1 MSQIIA
7 STAIG
12 AIAPATGIYNAL
24 PSVSP
29 YRAVLFGDSMTSQM
43 FVDTTAS
50 SASYNRSSGVLTIT
64 DSSHGLATGW
74 TVDVFNRSY
83 ASIKKFVTR
92 TVTRIDANTYSVD
105 LGAAGGSLPDGTL
118 SGTTFVRVRTRVSAN
133 GWFTWLQIASGYK
146 FDVVFNGA
154 QSGDITADCIAR
166 INSHCLDYSPDV
178 VFMQIPG
185 INDMSTSNG
194 PVAEETIWT
203 NQKTIIDTILGA
215 GATLVLLTLTPVLS
229 SEARATLQNMARVQR
244 LNKRIQAYALGKKN
258 LIVVDSWKLAIDSSN
273 ATGLALA
280 AYLKD
285 LAGDYIHYNTQGA
298 RLVGNAVWTAI
309 SGAFPGQY
317 DNAPKSTIDCFL
329 NSSVSLSS
337 VSRTNNVITATGTA
351 HGFLTGEYV
360 KLAGGSSE
368 VLNEWGYV
376 TRVDAN
382 TVTFPSIGP
391 NGSISGTIRMSR
403 CNTISQNPVLAT
415 TSGGTVANGVSGTSA
430 GNITST
436 NHAGNTG
443 TLTAAAS
450 VVAHPSGYGN
460 VQRLTVTAA
469 ALNDFPGF
477 QQTTT
482 SLINAEVKAGREY
495 WFQAYIKIASAN
507 WANTAASELKCRL
520 LANVDGVLYSVF
532 NWDTYSGLPATGA
545 LTSDFEGVVRTARM
559 LLPTGTVSQVY
570 WQIYVRAA
578 GAWSSTVTID
588 VGQIGI
594 VEAVG
599 A

>member
-7 STAIG
+7 SPAIG
-12 AIAPATGIYNAL
+12 AASPATGLYNTL
-24 PSVSP
+24 QSVAP
-29 YRAVLFGDSMTSQM
+29 YRAVLFGDSMTSQAY
-43 FVDTTAS
+43 VDTTAN

-64 DSSHGLATGW
+64 DSSHALASGW
-74 TVDVFNRSY
+74 SVDVFNRSY
-83 ASIKKFVTR
+83 SSLKKFVTR

-105 LGAAGGSLPDGTL
+105 LGPAGGSLPEGTL
-118 SGTTFVRVRTRVSAN
+118 SGTTFARVPTRLAAN
-133 GWFTWLQIASGYK
+133 GWFNWLQIASGYK
-146 FDVVFNGA
+146 FDLVFNGA
-154 QSGDITADCIAR
+154 QSGDVTADCIAR

-203 NQKTIIDTILGA
+203 NQKTIIDTILGS
-215 GATLVLLTLTPVLS
+215 GAVLVLLTLTPVLS

-258 LIVVDSWKLAIDSSN
+258 LIVVDSWKLVVDSTN

-285 LAGDYIHYNTQGA
+285 TAGDYIHYNTQGA
-298 RLVGNAVWTAI
+298 RRVGDAVWSAI
-309 SGAFPGQY
+309 SGSFPGQY
-317 DNAPKSTIDCFL
+317 DTAPKSTIDCFL
-329 NSSVSLSS
+329 NSAVSLTS
-337 VSRTNNVITATGTA
+337 VTRTNNVITAASTT

-360 KLAGGSSE
+360 KIAGGSSE
-368 VLNEWGYV
+368 ALNEWGYV

-382 TVTFPSIGP
+382 TISFPSVGP
-391 NGSISGTIRMSR
+391 NGSITGTIRLSR
-403 CNTISQNPVLAT
+403 CNNIAQNPVLAT
-415 TSGGTVANGVSGTSA
+415 TTGGSIANGVSGTSA
-430 GNITST
+430 GNISST

-443 TLTAAAS
+443 TLTAVAS

-460 VQRLTVTAA
+460 VQRLTVSAA
-469 ALNDFPGF
+469 ALNDLPGF

-482 SLINAEVKAGREY
+482 SLVNAEVKAGRRY
-495 WFQAYIKIASAN
+495 ALQQYIKIASAN
-507 WANTAASELKCRL
+507 WTNTPASELKFRI

-532 NWDTYSGLPATGA
+532 NLDTYAGLPAAGA
-545 LTSDFEGVVRTARM
+545 LTSDFEGVVRTAE
-559 LLPTGTVSQVY
+559 LVLPPGTVSQFY
-570 WQIYVRAA
+570 WQTYVRAA
-578 GAWSSTVTID
+578 GSWTSNLTID

-594 VEAVG
+594 TEIV
-599 A
+599 